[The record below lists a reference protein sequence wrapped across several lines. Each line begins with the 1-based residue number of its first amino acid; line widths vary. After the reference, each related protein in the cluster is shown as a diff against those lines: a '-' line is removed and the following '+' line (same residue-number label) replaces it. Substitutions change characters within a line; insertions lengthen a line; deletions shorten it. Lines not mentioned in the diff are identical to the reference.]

1 MNRIFYLNVVIF
13 AVVILIKKKV
23 KEFKNDDELPKSYKE
38 IAAEEVN
45 RLLETVEEEKKEE
58 E

>member
-1 MNRIFYLNVVIF
+1 
-13 AVVILIKKKV
+13 LIKKKV